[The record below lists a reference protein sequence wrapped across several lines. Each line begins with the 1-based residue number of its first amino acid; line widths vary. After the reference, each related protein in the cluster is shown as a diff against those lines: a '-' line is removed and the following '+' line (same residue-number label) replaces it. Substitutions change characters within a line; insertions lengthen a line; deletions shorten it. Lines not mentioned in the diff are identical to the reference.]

1 MADVKQEIVEMVL
14 NNPNAQMI
22 VASSTVSVPIINTV
36 MDWAPNVI
44 TIVGGSLG
52 IILTAMMITH
62 KYIQIK
68 NDLNPGDRNA

>member
-14 NNPNAQMI
+14 SNPNAQMI

-44 TIVGGSLG
+44 TVVGGSLG
-52 IILTAMMITH
+52 IVLTAMMITH

-68 NDLNPGDRNA
+68 SDLSKHSS